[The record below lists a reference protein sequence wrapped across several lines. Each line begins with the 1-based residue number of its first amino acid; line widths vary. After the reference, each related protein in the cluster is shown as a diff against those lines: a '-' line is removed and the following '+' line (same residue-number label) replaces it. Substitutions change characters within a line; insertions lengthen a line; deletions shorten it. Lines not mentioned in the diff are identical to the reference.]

1 MNLTNF
7 KSNFNDG
14 GARSNLFEVSWTKPS
29 GGKPVPVD
37 PKGDTKKFFCKASNF
52 PTSTINAIDVF
63 YQGRTIKVAGTRP
76 AYTDWTVT
84 IMNDED
90 FTIRKELEEWFTFMN
105 HHELNVR
112 GKIGLPEYKI
122 DSATITS
129 FSKDGSSKGMYKFY
143 GMFPITIGEITADW
157 ETDTIQTY
165 DVTFALDWFEPFDG
179 KGGAGYKPSN

>member
-7 KSNFNDG
+7 KSNFKDG
-14 GARSNLFEVSWTKPS
+14 GARSNLFEVQWVSDIS
-29 GGKPVPVD
+29 DVGEV
-37 PKGDTKKFFCKASNF
+37 KKFLCKASNF

-90 FTIRKELEEWFTFMN
+90 FKIRKDLEAWFTFMN
-105 HHELNVR
+105 HHEDNVR
-112 GKIGLPEYKI
+112 DTIGLTQYKF
-122 DSATITS
+122 DETTITS
-129 FSKDGSSKGMYKFY
+129 FSKDGSPKGMYKFY
-143 GMFPITIGEITADW
+143 GMFPITIGEITVDW

-165 DVTFALDWFEPFDG
+165 DVTFAFDWFKPFE
-179 KGGAGYKPSN
+179 S

>member
-1 MNLTNF
+1 MNLTEF
-7 KSNFNDG
+7 KSNFKDG
-14 GARSNLFEVSWTKPS
+14 GARSNLFEVQWTPPPA
-29 GGKPVPVD
+29 GEDAAGE
-37 PKGDTKKFFCKASNF
+37 TKKFLCKASNF
-52 PTSTINAIDVF
+52 PTSVINAIDVF

-90 FTIRKELEEWFTFMN
+90 FTIRKDLETWYTFMN
-105 HHELNVR
+105 HHEDNVR
-112 GKIGLPEYKI
+112 ESIGLDQYKM

-129 FSKDGSSKGMYKFY
+129 FSKDGSPKGLYTFY

-165 DVTFALDWFEPFDG
+165 DVTFAFDWFEPFE
-179 KGGAGYKPSN
+179 